1 LLDGID
7 RLMQKPDEFTGPV
20 NLGNPHE
27 CSIRE
32 LAEMVLE
39 ITGSKSKI
47 EFLPLPPDDPRQRKP
62 DITIARAELGWEPKV
77 PLKDG
82 LRETVSYFKYLLSA

>member
-1 LLDGID
+1 
-7 RLMQKPDEFTGPV
+7 MQKPDEFTGPV

-39 ITGSKSKI
+39 ITGSKSKM

-62 DITIARAELGWEPKV
+62 DITIARAELGYAFALKAS
-77 PLKDG
+77 PL
-82 LRETVSYFKYLLSA
+82 VSARRACPSLDLIL